1 MNPASRSILSTA
13 LASAAIA
20 TATFAA
26 AAGLVTSAFARDAS
40 GIKLVLQVTIDGF
53 RSDLLGRYAQHFGD
67 DGFAYLLNNGVYYP
81 NAHYKHANTETI
93 VGHTT
98 LSTGAHPSEH
108 GMVGN
113 VIFDR
118 KNGELAYNIEDPDAP
133 ILPTREDAGDGA
145 QVDPAQKRSRSQGRS
160 PGNIK
165 TSTFADE
172 LSIHTGGKA
181 KIFGAS
187 GKDRSAI
194 AMAGHSGKAFW
205 FSTDTGDFQT
215 SKYYYDAYPAW
226 AADWNNER
234 KAEAFAGK
242 AWELPGDLSTYLNGD
257 RDDRPYE
264 TDLKGY
270 GRVFP
275 HAFGESDHPLFA
287 TRILVSSVG
296 DQLTADF
303 AKTIIDAEALGQDD
317 VPDYL
322 SVSFSGVD
330 AVNHFFGPSSVENEA
345 VVRDLDA
352 TIADLLRHID
362 EVVGLDS
369 VVIALSAD
377 HGTPEAPEYAAEHG
391 MKVGRIDSARLQEIA
406 IEAAEK
412 AFGRR
417 DLIVAFFRPYIYLN
431 QNAIRR
437 AGLDK
442 AEVEEVVGDAVN
454 AIPGIA
460 RTLSR
465 SELPSLQSTSLV
477 DQVRNNN
484 HPDNSGDIYV
494 VQEPFWYL
502 QEGSAISVMH
512 GSPWSYDTHVPI
524 LFAGPGIKN
533 ETVNRLVHPVNVAP
547 TLSALL
553 GTKVPSAAFAAP
565 LVEVVDGA
573 R

>member
-1 MNPASRSILSTA
+1 MKPTLFIVLAVLLVAANSLG
-13 LASAAIA
+13 ASAI
-20 TATFAA
+20 
-26 AAGLVTSAFARDAS
+26 ARDKS
-40 GIKLVLQVTIDGF
+40 GIKMVLQITVDGL
-53 RSDLLGRYAQHFGD
+53 RSDLLTRYAQHFGEG
-67 DGFAYLLNNGVYYP
+67 GFAYLLNNGVHYP

-118 KNGELAYNIEDPDAP
+118 KKGELAYNIEDADAP
-133 ILPTREDAGDGA
+133 ILPTRDDAADGA

-172 LSIHTGGKA
+172 LSIHTSRKA
-181 KIFGAS
+181 KIFGVS

-215 SKYYYDAYPAW
+215 SKYYYDAYPDW
-226 AADWNNER
+226 AAEWNGKR
-234 KAEAFAGK
+234 KAEVFAGK

-257 RDDRPYE
+257 RDDRPFE

-275 HAFGESDHPLFA
+275 HAFGQSDHPLFA

-303 AKTIIDAEALGQDD
+303 AKTIIDAEALGKDD
-317 VPDYL
+317 APDYL

-352 TIADLLRHID
+352 TIADLLEHID
-362 EVVGLDS
+362 RAIGLNN
-369 VVIALSAD
+369 VVIVLSAD
-377 HGTPEAPEYAAEHG
+377 HGTPEAPEYASEYG
-391 MKVGRIDSARLQEIA
+391 MSVGRIDSAKLQEIA
-406 IEAAEK
+406 MDAAEK
-412 AFGRR
+412 AFGHKN
-417 DLIVAFFRPYIYLN
+417 LIVAFFRPYIYLN
-431 QNAIRR
+431 QNAISR

-442 AEVEEVVGDAVN
+442 GEVEAVVGEAVSG
-454 AIPGIA
+454 IPGIA

-465 SELPSLQSTSLV
+465 SELPNLQGTNLV
-477 DQVRNNN
+477 ERVRNNN

-502 QEGSAISVMH
+502 QEGGAISVMH
-512 GSPWSYDTHVPI
+512 GSPWSYDTNVPI
-524 LFAGPGIKN
+524 LFAGPGIEKK
-533 ETVNRLVHPVNVAP
+533 TVNRLVHPVNVAP
-547 TLSALL
+547 TLSAIL
-553 GTKVPSAAFAAP
+553 GTKVPSAAFATP
-565 LVEVVDGA
+565 LVEVVDVA